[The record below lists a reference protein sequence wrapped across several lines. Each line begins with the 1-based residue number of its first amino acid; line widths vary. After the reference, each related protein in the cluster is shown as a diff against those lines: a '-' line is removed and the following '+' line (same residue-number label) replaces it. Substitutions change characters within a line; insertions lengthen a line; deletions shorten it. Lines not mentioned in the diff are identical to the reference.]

1 MTDQDKR
8 EFKELITSV
17 LAFYRQDASTFA
29 LQVWWAAC
37 EHYDM
42 EQVRRALNA
51 HAVDPER
58 GQFAPKPADIVKA
71 LAGTKTD
78 RARVAWGKAFDAMQ
92 RVGAYQSVA
101 FDDPVI
107 HAVIEDLG
115 GWTKVCRSD
124 MDELSHLE
132 RRFCEAYR
140 AYSGRPDMAFPAK
153 LIGEFEAINRHEGRK
168 VAPPVLIGDPQ
179 KAADVLRLGGTG
191 AKTQFTLASHV
202 VPSLRITGDLEA

>member
-92 RVGAYQSVA
+92 RIGAYRSVA

-124 MDELSHLE
+124 MEELSHLE

-191 AKTQFTLASHV
+191 AKTQFTLASSV
-202 VPSLRITGDLEA
+202 IPAIQLEGRQA

>member
-1 MTDQDKR
+1 MQESDKAKFSTLVT
-8 EFKELITSV
+8 EV
-17 LAFYRQDASTFA
+17 LAFYRQDVSRFA
-29 LQVWWAAC
+29 ISVWWQAC
-37 EHYDM
+37 SGFDF
-42 EQVRRALNA
+42 EQVSKAFSA

-92 RVGAYQSVA
+92 RVGAYRSVV

-140 AYSGRPDMAFPAK
+140 AYSGRADMAFPAK
-153 LIGEFEAINRHEGRK
+153 LIGEFEAVNRHEGRK

-191 AKTQFTLASHV
+191 AKTQFTLASSV
-202 VPSLRITGDLEA
+202 IPAVQLEGRQA

>member
-1 MTDQDKR
+1 MIDRDKR

-37 EHYDM
+37 QKFDL
-42 EQVRRALNA
+42 EQVRSALSA

-92 RVGAYQSVA
+92 RIGAYRSVV

-115 GWTKVCRSD
+115 GWTKLCRSD
-124 MDELSHLE
+124 LTELSFLE
-132 RRFCEAYR
+132 HRFCEAYR
-140 AYSGRPDMAFPAK
+140 AYSGRPDLAFSAR
-153 LIGEFEAINRHEGRK
+153 LIGDFEAVNRHEGRK
-168 VAPPVLIGDPQ
+168 VAPPVLIGNPE
-179 KAADVLRLGGTG
+179 KAAEVLRLGGSG
-191 AKTQFTLASHV
+191 AKTQFTLASKAVIALQMEGAH
-202 VPSLRITGDLEA
+202 E

>member
-92 RVGAYQSVA
+92 RVGAYRSVV

-140 AYSGRPDMAFPAK
+140 AYSGRADMAFPAK
-153 LIGEFEAINRHEGRK
+153 LIGEFEAVNRHEGRK

-191 AKTQFTLASHV
+191 AKTQFTLASSV
-202 VPSLRITGDLEA
+202 VPALLIEADQA